1 MHERYIQERRCLS
14 GPDLYKF
21 SLIKRAIEPVIFNEF
36 IGDWI
41 QWNERWKFLNIV
53 LFALSMVS
61 LNKPVIPRSEASF
74 VYNEASSWPIWTSF
88 FVFYRVELEHFFM
101 NSDIFE
107 TGI

>member
-1 MHERYIQERRCLS
+1 MIESLETFNDSYIQKWRSLW

-53 LFALSMVS
+53 LFTLSIIC

-88 FVFYRVELEHFFM
+88 FVFHRVELENVF
-101 NSDIFE
+101 
-107 TGI
+107 